1 LYVKLVIVKLEA
13 QGRLARTALVV
24 ELRKRRK

>member
-1 LYVKLVIVKLEA
+1 VIVRLEA